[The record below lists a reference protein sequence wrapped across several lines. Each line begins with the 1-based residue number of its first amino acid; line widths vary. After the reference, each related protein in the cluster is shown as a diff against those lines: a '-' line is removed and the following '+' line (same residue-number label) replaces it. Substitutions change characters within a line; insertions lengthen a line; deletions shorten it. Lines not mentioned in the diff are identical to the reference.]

1 MSEDVSFVCQ
11 QCKQPLQLDPSLTEL
26 APSAVDMVAGV
37 AASLG
42 QQTPRNTP
50 VSPSQKLASLAAPSS
65 SKLAW
70 QKAQASPGS
79 TRSGSSK
86 HRPAGESFVLLQ
98 DSVVHKIPTD
108 GSKPG
113 GTQKARQRASTPSR
127 APSVSRKVTNTT
139 DKTPSTPTA
148 TSPTKPAAPP
158 IAPPRSHHLA
168 QTLKLYTLLSNR
180 TDLDH
185 PLCTDCTSVLI
196 SALTKQ
202 LEETKRERDGYIAF
216 ERDVRNN
223 AGTGDIKEIEAH
235 IEQLKLEEKTVLD
248 ELLDAEKEKAR
259 LDRELEELEREE
271 KELEEKEAEFWRI
284 YNANSLAEASTAAS
298 LRTIRAAQEADA
310 AELARLSR
318 ANVYNDAFCI
328 GHDGV
333 FGTING
339 LRLGRVTGVAVPW
352 AEVNAAWGQALLLL
366 HTIARK
372 VGFVFEQYRLVP
384 MGSCSRIERIG
395 GDKAVYELFGSGEL
409 HIGRLLH
416 NRRFDYGMVAFLEC
430 LRQIIEFAKTQE
442 SVDFPHAIVKDKI
455 GDASIKWQFNQEET
469 WTRALRHVLLALKIL
484 LKWATTV

>member
-26 APSAVDMVAGV
+26 APSAVDMVAG
-37 AASLG
+37 SLG
-42 QQTPRNTP
+42 QQAPRNTP

-70 QKAQASPGS
+70 QKAQASSGS
-79 TRSGSSK
+79 TRTGSSK

-113 GTQKARQRASTPSR
+113 GTQKSRQRASTPTSR
-127 APSVSRKVTNTT
+127 VPSISRKAPPAAERP
-139 DKTPSTPTA
+139 PSTPTA
-148 TSPTKPAAPP
+148 TSPTKPPTSSVAPH
-158 IAPPRSHHLA
+158 RSHHLA

-185 PLCTDCTSVLI
+185 PLCTDCTSVVI
-196 SALTKQ
+196 NALTKQ

-223 AGTGDIKEIEAH
+223 TGTGDVKEMEAR
-235 IEQLKLEEKTVLD
+235 IEQLKLEEKSVLD
-248 ELLDAEKEKAR
+248 ELLDAEREKTR
-259 LDRELEELEREE
+259 LDRELEELEQEE
-271 KELEEKEAEFWRI
+271 KELEEKEAEFWRV
-284 YNANSLAEASTAAS
+284 YNANVLAEASTAAS
-298 LRTIRAAQEADA
+298 LRAIRAAQEADA

-352 AEVNAAWGQALLLL
+352 PEVNAAWGQALLLL

>member
-26 APSAVDMVAGV
+26 TPSAVDMV

-65 SKLAW
+65 SKSAW
-70 QKAQASPGS
+70 QKAQNSPGS
-79 TRSGSSK
+79 TRSNTSK

-108 GSKPG
+108 AGKPG
-113 GTQKARQRASTPSR
+113 GTQKTRQRASTPTSR
-127 APSVSRKVTNTT
+127 APSSSRKPPPATE
-139 DKTPSTPTA
+139 KPALTPTA
-148 TSPTKPAAPP
+148 TSPTKPPAPP
-158 IAPPRSHHLA
+158 VAPPRSHHLA

-180 TDLDH
+180 TDIDH

-196 SALTKQ
+196 STLTKQ
-202 LEETKRERDGYIAF
+202 LDETKRERDGYIAF

-223 AGTGDIKEIEAH
+223 TGTGDIKEMEAR
-235 IEQLKLEEKTVLD
+235 IEQLKLEEKLVLD
-248 ELLDAEKEKAR
+248 ELLDAEREKAQ

-271 KELEEKEAEFWRI
+271 KELEEKEAEFWRV
-284 YNANSLAEASTAAS
+284 YNANVLAEASTAAA
-298 LRTIRAAQEADA
+298 LRGIRAAQEADA

-352 AEVNAAWGQALLLL
+352 PEVNAAWGQALLLL

-442 SVDFPHAIVKDKI
+442 SIEFPYAIVKDKI

-484 LKWATTV
+484 LKWATN

>member
-1 MSEDVSFVCQ
+1 MSEDMSFVCQ
-11 QCKQPLQLDPSLTEL
+11 QCKQPLQLDPSLAEL
-26 APSAVDMVAGV
+26 APSAVDMVA
-37 AASLG
+37 ASLG
-42 QQTPRNTP
+42 QQTPRTTP

-65 SKLAW
+65 SKSAW
-70 QKAQASPGS
+70 QKAQASNKS
-79 TRSGSSK
+79 SSSK

-108 GSKPG
+108 AGKPG
-113 GTQKARQRASTPSR
+113 GTPKAKQRASTPTSR
-127 APSVSRKVTNTT
+127 VPSTSRKAPPASE
-139 DKTPSTPTA
+139 KAQPGPAA
-148 TSPTKPAAPP
+148 TSPTKPPAPP
-158 IAPPRSHHLA
+158 VAPPRSHHLA

-223 AGTGDIKEIEAH
+223 TGAGDIKEMEAH
-235 IEQLKLEEKTVLD
+235 IEQLKLEEKSVLD
-248 ELLDAEKEKAR
+248 ELLDAEREKAQ
-259 LDRELEELEREE
+259 LDRELEELGREE
-271 KELEEKEAEFWRI
+271 KELEEKEAEFWRL
-284 YNANSLAEASTAAS
+284 YNANVLAEASTAAS
-298 LRTIRAAQEADA
+298 LRGIRAAQEADA

-352 AEVNAAWGQALLLL
+352 PEVNAAWGQALLLL

-384 MGSCSRIERIG
+384 MGSCSRIEKIG

-430 LRQIIEFAKTQE
+430 LRQIMEFAKTQE
-442 SVDFPHAIVKDKI
+442 SSEFPHAIVKDKI

-484 LKWATTV
+484 LKWATA

>member
-1 MSEDVSFVCQ
+1 MSEDMSFVCQ
-11 QCKQPLQLDPSLTEL
+11 QCKQPLQLDPSLAEL
-26 APSAVDMVAGV
+26 TPSAVDMV

-50 VSPSQKLASLAAPSS
+50 VSPSQKLATLAAPSS
-65 SKLAW
+65 SKAAW
-70 QKAQASPGS
+70 QKAQTSSGP

-108 GSKPG
+108 AGKPG
-113 GTQKARQRASTPSR
+113 GTQKAKPRASTPTSR
-127 APSVSRKVTNTT
+127 VPSTSRKAPSATEKP
-139 DKTPSTPTA
+139 PSTPAA
-148 TSPTKPAAPP
+148 TSPTKPPAPP
-158 IAPPRSHHLA
+158 VAPPRSHHLA

-180 TDLDH
+180 TDIDH
-185 PLCTDCTSVLI
+185 PLCTDCTSVMI
-196 SALTKQ
+196 STLTKQ

-223 AGTGDIKEIEAH
+223 SGTGDLKEMETRIE
-235 IEQLKLEEKTVLD
+235 ELKLEEKDVLD
-248 ELLDAEKEKAR
+248 ELLDAEREKAR

-271 KELEEKEAEFWRI
+271 KELEEKEAEFWRV
-284 YNANSLAEASTAAS
+284 YNASVLAEASTAAS
-298 LRTIRAAQEADA
+298 LRGIRAAQEADA

-352 AEVNAAWGQALLLL
+352 PEVNAAWGQALLLL

-442 SVDFPHAIVKDKI
+442 SIEFPHPIVKDKI

-484 LKWATTV
+484 LKWATTA

>member
-1 MSEDVSFVCQ
+1 MSFVCQ
-11 QCKQPLQLDPSLTEL
+11 QCKQPLQLDPTLAELT
-26 APSAVDMVAGV
+26 PSAVDMV

-50 VSPSQKLASLAAPSS
+50 VPPSQKLASLAAPPS
-65 SKLAW
+65 SKSAW
-70 QKAQASPGS
+70 QKAQTLSGA
-79 TRSGSSK
+79 TRSSSSK

-98 DSVVHKIPTD
+98 DSVVHKIPID
-108 GSKPG
+108 AGKPG
-113 GTQKARQRASTPSR
+113 TPKAKQRASTPTSR
-127 APSVSRKVTNTT
+127 VPSISRKAPPAA
-139 DKTPSTPTA
+139 DKPSPAPAA
-148 TSPTKPAAPP
+148 TSPTKPPAPP
-158 IAPPRSHHLA
+158 VAPPRSHHLA

-223 AGTGDIKEIEAH
+223 AGAGDIKEMEAH
-235 IEQLKLEEKTVLD
+235 IEQLKLEEKSVLD
-248 ELLDAEKEKAR
+248 ELLDAESEKAR

-271 KELEEKEAEFWRI
+271 KELEEKEAEFWRL
-284 YNANSLAEASTAAS
+284 YNANVLTEASTAAS
-298 LRTIRAAQEADA
+298 LRGMRAAQEADA

-352 AEVNAAWGQALLLL
+352 PEVNAAWGQALLLL

-384 MGSCSRIERIG
+384 MGSCSRIEKIG

-442 SVDFPHAIVKDKI
+442 SVEFPHAIVKDKI

-484 LKWATTV
+484 LKWATA

>member
-1 MSEDVSFVCQ
+1 MAEDMSLVCQ

-26 APSAVDMVAGV
+26 TPSAVDMV

-50 VSPSQKLASLAAPSS
+50 VSSSQKLASLAAPSS
-65 SKLAW
+65 SKSAW
-70 QKAQASPGS
+70 QKAQATSGS

-108 GSKPG
+108 AGKPG
-113 GTQKARQRASTPSR
+113 GAHKVKQRASTPTRVPSISR
-127 APSVSRKVTNTT
+127 KAPSTAEKP
-139 DKTPSTPTA
+139 PSTSTA
-148 TSPTKPAAPP
+148 TSPTKPTAPQV
-158 IAPPRSHHLA
+158 APPRSHHLA

-223 AGTGDIKEIEAH
+223 TSGGDIRGMETR
-235 IEQLKLEEKTVLD
+235 IEQLKFEEKSVLD
-248 ELLDAEKEKAR
+248 ELLDAEREKAR

-271 KELEEKEAEFWRI
+271 KELEEKEAEFWRV
-284 YNANSLAEASTAAS
+284 YNANVLAEASTAAS
-298 LRTIRAAQEADA
+298 LRGIRAAQEADT

-352 AEVNAAWGQALLLL
+352 PEVNAAWGQALLLL

-384 MGSCSRIERIG
+384 MGSCSRIEKIG

-442 SVDFPHAIVKDKI
+442 SIEFPHAIVKDKI

-484 LKWATTV
+484 LKWATAYI